1 MAAAPQEP
9 VEPRG
14 KTTAWTGKTQMAKRG
29 VRPSVFRGGARVLC
43 PLLTSSQKRMFRD
56 MNMGGQT
63 LEQPFCIW
71 ENLPGEV
78 PTAPSLS
85 EVKGCLG
92 NVFNDIFQV
101 LASPEVALE

>member
-1 MAAAPQEP
+1 
-9 VEPRG
+9 
-14 KTTAWTGKTQMAKRG
+14 
-29 VRPSVFRGGARVLC
+29 
-43 PLLTSSQKRMFRD
+43 

-92 NVFNDIFQV
+92 NAFNDIFQV
-101 LASPEVALE
+101 LASPEAALE